1 MEIALWIIAVCEV
14 ARAVQNAIQLR
25 AIHHSNGA
33 YDNACNEFVKSMKD
47 TDKVFVRKLLE
58 EIEKECGDESSCSL

>member
-1 MEIALWIIAVCEV
+1 MAVALWIIAVCEV
-14 ARAVQNAIQLR
+14 VRAVQNAVQLR

-58 EIEKECGDESSCSL
+58 ELGKAEGGD